1 MEDKAN
7 KKFPAILK
15 QFADAPFFLII
26 FLYLWLIIDMKLIYF
41 GGAMITRYPEFFTG
55 FTFFKE
61 FLAHPGG
68 LNEYAAAFF
77 AQMLHFSLLGA
88 LVITLYTL
96 AVSFLTSKILRIIKL
111 DSLSWLKYALPIIM
125 IVPYGQYTTNI
136 VTVTAFLVSLSF
148 AFLYIA
154 AASAKI
160 TIRSAAFLLMSVTV
174 YWLIGAPFFLFVIIA
189 AVYEIRL
196 YNKPNYTHLLALLI
210 PWFVAVKALYWNV
223 RDAYTYLLPIHG
235 NFTIYQD
242 IFLTRLV
249 TYALYLAIPVTLLL
263 TMLAGKFSLIKLPQ
277 NNSLAKLFKKTSQRK
292 IAIIILI
299 VVSFVS
305 LNKKRQ
311 TIFQAGY
318 YAYHEQWDRLPKC
331 VEKRPNNLVIGGLN
345 TLGLYHQDKL
355 LYDMFA
361 FRQASSVLFIKS
373 KVTEFLEFS
382 EADIYFY
389 LGYVNMAE
397 HKWSTALDG
406 YGERPMI
413 LKRLALINMIKGNT
427 GSARV
432 YLESLKRTL
441 FDKNYA
447 YKYLPLIDN
456 ENLLSQDP
464 MIKKYRSFMVDDDKP
479 MDHLSAEL
487 LLKTLFQ
494 NNSKNKMAYEYLMA
508 WFLLTKQV
516 DGIADYANYL
526 SFYGYEK
533 LPPYIEDAVLL
544 YQTKSSKK
552 ANLGNFK
559 ISRDAVV
566 RFQEF
571 SQLQRQYPNDIKR
584 IYDASKD
591 KFGNSYLFYYL
602 FSRSGLKKIDK

>member
-7 KKFPAILK
+7 KKNIAILK

-55 FTFFKE
+55 LTFFKE

-68 LNEYAAAFF
+68 LNEYAAAFL
-77 AQMLHFSLLGA
+77 AQLLHFSLLGA
-88 LVITLYTL
+88 LVITLYTF
-96 AVSFLTSKILRIIKL
+96 AVLFLTSKILRILKL

-125 IVPYGQYTTNI
+125 LVPYGQYTTNI
-136 VTVTAFLVSLSF
+136 VTGTAFLISLSF
-148 AFLYIA
+148 ALFYIA
-154 AASAKI
+154 AASKKI
-160 TIRSAAFLLMSVTV
+160 TIRSVAFLLLSVTL

-189 AVYEIRL
+189 VAYEIRL
-196 YNKPNYTHLLALLI
+196 YNKPNYIHLLALLI
-210 PWFVAVKALYWNV
+210 PWFIAVKALYWNIH
-223 RDAYTYLLPIHG
+223 DAYTYLLPVHG

-242 IFLTRLV
+242 VFLTRLV

-263 TMLAGKFSLIKLPQ
+263 AMLAGKFSLIKLPQ
-277 NNSLAKLFKKTSQRK
+277 NNSLTKLFKKIDQKK

-299 VVSFVS
+299 IVSFVS
-305 LNKKRQ
+305 FSKKRQ
-311 TIFQAGY
+311 TIFQAVY
-318 YAYHEQWDRLPKC
+318 YAYHQQWDQLPKC
-331 VEKRPNNLVIGGLN
+331 VKNLPNNLVIGGLN

-361 FRQASSVLFIKS
+361 FRQSSSVLFMKS

-382 EADIYFY
+382 EADTYFH
-389 LGYVNMAE
+389 LGYINLAE

-406 YGERPMI
+406 FGERPMI
-413 LKRLALINMIKGNT
+413 LKRLAFINMIKGNI

-441 FDKNYA
+441 FDRNYA
-447 YKYLPLIDN
+447 YKYLPLIDD
-456 ENLLSQDP
+456 ENLLAQDP
-464 MIKKYRSFMVDDDKP
+464 MIKKYRSFMVDDDRP
-479 MDHLSAEL
+479 VDHLPVEL
-487 LLKTLFQ
+487 FLENLFQ

-508 WFLLTKQV
+508 WFLLTKQL
-516 DGIADYANYL
+516 DGIVDYVNYL
-526 SFYGYEK
+526 SLYGYKK

-544 YQTKSSKK
+544 YQTKKSKK

-571 SQLQRQYPNDIKR
+571 YQLHQQYPNDLKR
-584 IYDASKD
+584 IYNASKD